1 MLPEVPTTTELGIS
15 DLVGGSWQGL
25 FFPKDTPTAILDRLF
40 AATQKAMA
48 DRDLQQRLASGGA
61 EVVVSTSPAEYARYV
76 ARETQKWEKVVK
88 ESGITAD

>member
-1 MLPEVPTTTELGIS
+1 
-15 DLVGGSWQGL
+15 
-25 FFPKDTPTAILDRLF
+25 
-40 AATQKAMA
+40 MA